1 MVWTND
7 RWTKIIGLR
16 LDMLKQM
23 GFYIGDE
30 AKDLLPQETLTVALE
45 CLDEVFPRPER
56 NVTRFIIKFLDKQD

>member
-1 MVWTND
+1 
-7 RWTKIIGLR
+7 
-16 LDMLKQM
+16 MLKQM